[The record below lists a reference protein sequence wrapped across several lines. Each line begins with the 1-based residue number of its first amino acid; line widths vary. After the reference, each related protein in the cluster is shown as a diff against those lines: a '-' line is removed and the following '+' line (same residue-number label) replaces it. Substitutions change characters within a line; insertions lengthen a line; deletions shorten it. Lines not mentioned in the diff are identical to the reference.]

1 MDVKKSIRILRIVAL
16 LLFITPSI
24 GLLGSLIIHNYLVS
38 FNFTHQPDYKFTEI
52 TPGISN
58 KILCSE
64 ENGYCEN
71 HDYGTV
77 KSLDKCIKYRVSTY
91 DVTESGSIDLGY
103 SSNNSTSS
111 AGVTSE
117 LTGWTVGYRISF

>member
-1 MDVKKSIRILRIVAL
+1 MHS
-16 LLFITPSI
+16 PSD
-24 GLLGSLIIHNYLVS
+24 LVS
-38 FNFTHQPDYKFTEI
+38 FNFTHQPDYKFSEI

-77 KSLDKCIKYRVSTY
+77 KSLDKCIKYEV
-91 DVTESGSIDLGY
+91 VTLVKY
-103 SSNNSTSS
+103 VLVVARFKT
-111 AGVTSE
+111 
-117 LTGWTVGYRISF
+117 ISYLYFQG